1 MRLGVC
7 GMVPQN
13 FHTITL
19 QHLQAIRSLGLTGA
33 AFHGVGEQLFDVQT
47 SECEK
52 VRSVFAQAGMNLPQ
66 FGIAF
71 GECLFDYDTKV
82 CTYAVR
88 KIGRGIEVARELNAH
103 TCLIRTGSL
112 NSTGSYSPCKE
123 NLLPESKARLIE
135 TLKQVAAKAEL
146 EGVTVVIETHAL
158 TIMDSPE
165 TNKEIIDAVGSERM
179 GVVMDYVN
187 HFQSMS
193 QVYNSTERLNY
204 IFDYMGPIS
213 FVAHCKDIRVRSG
226 LVLHIDEEVPGE
238 GELDMVTALQRW
250 HDFYPDG
257 YMLLEHLGNDR
268 YPHAAA
274 NVQRLCAEAG
284 IEIH

>member
-1 MRLGVC
+1 M
-7 GMVPQN
+7 
-13 FHTITL
+13 
-19 QHLQAIRSLGLTGA
+19 
-33 AFHGVGEQLFDVQT
+33 
-47 SECEK
+47 
-52 VRSVFAQAGMNLPQ
+52 
-66 FGIAF
+66 
-71 GECLFDYDTKV
+71 
-82 CTYAVR
+82 
-88 KIGRGIEVARELNAH
+88 
-103 TCLIRTGSL
+103 
-112 NSTGSYSPCKE
+112 
-123 NLLPESKARLIE
+123 PESKARLIE

-165 TNKEIIDAVGSERM
+165 TNKEIIDAVGSDRM

-193 QVYNSTERLNY
+193 QVYNSTERLNH

-213 FVAHCKDIRVRSG
+213 FVAHCKDIRVKSG

-238 GELDMVTALQRW
+238 GELDIVTALQRW
-250 HDFYPDG
+250 HDLYPDG

-268 YPHAAA
+268 YPYAAA
-274 NVQRLCAEAG
+274 NVQRICVEAG

>member
-7 GMVPQN
+7 GMVPQD
-13 FHTITL
+13 FQTITL
-19 QHLQAIRSLGLTGA
+19 QHLQAIRALGLTGA

-47 SECEK
+47 SKCKK
-52 VRSVFAQAGMNLPQ
+52 VRTLFAQAGMDLPQ

-71 GECLFDYDTKV
+71 GGCLFDYDTEV
-82 CTYAVR
+82 CAYAIR
-88 KIGRGIEVARELNAH
+88 KIGCGIEVARELNAH

-112 NSTGSYSPCKE
+112 NPAGSYSPCKE

-165 TNKEIIDAVGSERM
+165 TNKEIIDAVGSDRM

-193 QVYNSTERLNY
+193 QVYNSTERLNH

-213 FVAHCKDIRVRSG
+213 FVAHCKDIRVKSG

-238 GELDMVTALQRW
+238 GELDIVTALQRW
-250 HDFYPDG
+250 HDLYPDG

-268 YPHAAA
+268 YPYAAA
-274 NVQRLCAEAG
+274 NVQRICVEAG